1 MEDNRSTS
9 TASKEKMLIV
19 EMDRLNEKVYV
30 ATNEDYCRIEKA
42 AGEYTR
48 VKCVLLNN
56 RRKKVGLMAYRLRQN
71 NRVVISMRDYV
82 RAAVSYDENWC
93 SFKLVDVRILDAP
106 ENTKLQLI
114 VRENHQL
121 FLEAKEEEKK
131 LYLNERKMLNEL
143 AFAESFINKGGNNST
158 VSALASQQ
166 RVLKYAPV
174 CFVPDKEYR
183 AFLRKVSAVYVLPE
197 FLHTVYRSDSRC
209 THVKGIYYAQLKVF
223 ISSDVEEKR
232 NYCSSKQPYCLI
244 YHGYYK
250 EASSVAKSITLT
262 MNEAN
267 PKYNTFPQ
275 ENQIKR
281 ERVSSEVVNMSVSV
295 IHIYTTI
302 DELQRKYNLNAIH
315 EATNK
320 IPLKPRGNYEL
331 KGYYTPDKNFCS
343 LKKDLMNAK
352 KIIMGADI
360 SLIIEGAIA
369 RNDSDIKSLR
379 LPILFKASKNEEVKT
394 KLTPIGY
401 KQKGESEWTRNTDML
416 KVIEKMMMRE
426 REEREKKFGKL
437 AKYQPIDGV
446 NLSYGLPQDKKVNLY
461 SLFCHCSACI
471 EKYGTDTIVDCN
483 ALVATRKG
491 ALERVTVQFCQGCGR
506 YFMNYATFEAYNK
519 RYGGILCEC
528 TFSNV
533 NGQYEN
539 EFGFAP
545 DSILSRCGYS
555 VKAEI
560 SQDERQCILQFIL
573 DSGRASK
580 WELQELMSRFINI
593 RMNMPSMQGA
603 IERWK
608 EDIAFVADYK
618 ADAQTDVGIATIKQ
632 VGKIAPK

>member
-9 TASKEKMLIV
+9 TASKEIMLIV

-56 RRKKVGLMAYRLRQN
+56 KRKKVGLMAYRLRQN

-232 NYCSSKQPYCLI
+232 NYCSSKQPFCLI
-244 YHGYYK
+244 
-250 EASSVAKSITLT
+250 
-262 MNEAN
+262 
-267 PKYNTFPQ
+267 
-275 ENQIKR
+275 
-281 ERVSSEVVNMSVSV
+281 
-295 IHIYTTI
+295 
-302 DELQRKYNLNAIH
+302 
-315 EATNK
+315 
-320 IPLKPRGNYEL
+320 
-331 KGYYTPDKNFCS
+331 
-343 LKKDLMNAK
+343 
-352 KIIMGADI
+352 
-360 SLIIEGAIA
+360 
-369 RNDSDIKSLR
+369 
-379 LPILFKASKNEEVKT
+379 
-394 KLTPIGY
+394 
-401 KQKGESEWTRNTDML
+401 
-416 KVIEKMMMRE
+416 
-426 REEREKKFGKL
+426 
-437 AKYQPIDGV
+437 
-446 NLSYGLPQDKKVNLY
+446 
-461 SLFCHCSACI
+461 
-471 EKYGTDTIVDCN
+471 
-483 ALVATRKG
+483 
-491 ALERVTVQFCQGCGR
+491 
-506 YFMNYATFEAYNK
+506 
-519 RYGGILCEC
+519 
-528 TFSNV
+528 
-533 NGQYEN
+533 
-539 EFGFAP
+539 
-545 DSILSRCGYS
+545 
-555 VKAEI
+555 
-560 SQDERQCILQFIL
+560 
-573 DSGRASK
+573 
-580 WELQELMSRFINI
+580 
-593 RMNMPSMQGA
+593 
-603 IERWK
+603 
-608 EDIAFVADYK
+608 
-618 ADAQTDVGIATIKQ
+618 
-632 VGKIAPK
+632 